1 LRVINHKEQSMR
13 VEHRVSGADVNPYL
27 SMAAALASGLYGI
40 KNKLELTIPSTNG
53 NQYAV
58 KDSVLLP
65 DSLEKATEAM
75 KNSDVANQLFGDE
88 FVDHF
93 IRTREW
99 EVRQQDHSQPNWEMK
114 RYFEI
119 I

>member
-1 LRVINHKEQSMR
+1 MR

-40 KNKLELTIPSTNG
+40 KNELELKIPSTIG

-75 KNSDVANQLFGDE
+75 KNSDVANQLFGYE